1 MRVKRSARLGG
12 VEFTDWPRDHHGE
25 WAVLDSAG
33 ISSLWG
39 GVDVRREDVA
49 RPAAHGS
56 FDLRGF
62 LAPRT
67 LSLTGHLSAPSREQ
81 LDHFASR
88 VGGLLADGGSSR
100 LVLDGPSGSRWCDV
114 RLGAATQVSLLDATT
129 AKFQVTVWAA
139 DPRMFGEVR
148 EFAAGEEAV
157 HYGNFPATPRLLV
170 GAGSDGYTVT
180 GPDGR
185 QIVVGAAP
193 SGEHYIDFAT
203 GGLFTSAGVRQVG
216 AISIYQPWT
225 VAPGLPGVSASI
237 TGSRSLS
244 QRVSDTY
251 V

>member
-56 FDLRGF
+56 FDFPGF

-67 LSLTGHLSAPSREQ
+67 LSLSGHLSAPSREA
-81 LDHFASR
+81 LDHFAVR

-114 RLGAATQVSLLDATT
+114 RLGAATQIRLLDATT
-129 AKFQVTVWAA
+129 AKFQVTLWAP
-139 DPRMFGEVR
+139 DPRVYGETR
-148 EFAAGEEAV
+148 EFAAGETAV
-157 HYGNFPATPRLLV
+157 HYGNFPATPTHRV
-170 GAGSDGYTVT
+170 TGTAGGYTINGPAGKKFTVT
-180 GPDGR
+180 SGPG
-185 QIVVGAAP
+185 
-193 SGEHYIDFAT
+193 SGTDRIDMAT
-203 GGLFTSAGVRQVG
+203 GRVYRNGVLMLGIVSQGDLWAVG
-216 AISIYQPWT
+216 
-225 VAPGLPGVSASI
+225 PGLPGVVHTISAG
-237 TGSRSLS
+237 TLTTEAT
-244 QRVSDTY
+244 DTF

>member
-12 VEFTDWPRDHHGE
+12 VEFTDWPSDHHGE

-56 FDLRGF
+56 FDLPGF
-62 LAPRT
+62 LAPRS
-67 LSLTGHLSAPSREQ
+67 LSLTGHLSAPSREA

-114 RLGAATQVSLLDATT
+114 RLGAATQISLLDATT

-148 EFAAGEEAV
+148 EFAAGQVA
-157 HYGNFPATPRLLV
+157 HQYGNFPATPTFEVTGTSGGYTFTGPSGKQFTVSSGPGSGTDRIDMSTGRVYRNGTLLV
-170 GAGSDGYTVT
+170 GAVT
-180 GPDGR
+180 RGD
-185 QIVVGAAP
+185 
-193 SGEHYIDFAT
+193 
-203 GGLFTSAGVRQVG
+203 L
-216 AISIYQPWT
+216 WT
-225 VAPGLPGVSASI
+225 VPVGLPGVTHTI
-237 TGSRSLS
+237 TAGTLT
-244 QRVSDTY
+244 VKVTDTF